1 MAIAD
6 VLKWDAAPNVLA
18 WKYPSEEL
26 GTWSQLI
33 VAESQEAVLVKEG
46 QFVGPFSAGRH
57 VLSTENYPILRNL
70 FRLPFGRSP
79 FTAEVWFIQR
89 TFMLDVRWGTADPIL
104 LKDPQYNIMLPVR
117 AFGQYG
123 IRIEDSRMFL
133 KKLVGTLPAFTV
145 STLTKHFKGMILSV
159 AKSAIAKYLIQKEI
173 PVLQIAAYLDE
184 LSEHLQE
191 ALQQKLAM
199 YGVSLTNFS
208 VMSINTDEEDQ
219 AVARLRRALAERAEM
234 DIVGFNYQQKRSFD
248 VMETAAGNEA
258 SGGMQAGMLGAG
270 MGLGMGVG
278 MGQNMSAQMQQ
289 VNQNTRSGSSFC
301 PDCGAPVTPGAKF
314 CTQCGHSLLPKPAET
329 LSCPQ
334 CRTVLPAGTRF
345 CSNCG
350 HQL

>member
-1 MAIAD
+1 
-6 VLKWDAAPNVLA
+6 
-18 WKYPSEEL
+18 
-26 GTWSQLI
+26 
-33 VAESQEAVLVKEG
+33 
-46 QFVGPFSAGRH
+46 
-57 VLSTENYPILRNL
+57 
-70 FRLPFGRSP
+70 
-79 FTAEVWFIQR
+79 
-89 TFMLDVRWGTADPIL
+89 
-104 LKDPQYNIMLPVR
+104 
-117 AFGQYG
+117 
-123 IRIEDSRMFL
+123 
-133 KKLVGTLPAFTV
+133 
-145 STLTKHFKGMILSV
+145 
-159 AKSAIAKYLIQKEI
+159 
-173 PVLQIAAYLDE
+173 
-184 LSEHLQE
+184 
-191 ALQQKLAM
+191 M